1 MRKDIPMATE
11 KPIAS
16 AQWAV
21 PSETPTPQQLQG
33 TDHRS
38 HATAVGWL
46 LVGLAFVTLMVFVLS
61 LTIGSVL
68 IPTEEIMAV
77 LLGGSASKS
86 SWTTIVLKFRLP
98 KALTAM
104 LAGAALSVSGLQM
117 QTLFRNPLAG
127 PFVLGISSGASLGVA
142 LIILLAGAAV
152 SMGGSTTL
160 LAGVSLAGDTSLA
173 LSAIFGS
180 GLVLF
185 LVLFVARKVQSGM
198 TLLILGLMFGYAT
211 GALVS
216 VLLYFSIDD
225 RIQAYI
231 SWTFGSF
238 GGVTWRQLQVMA
250 PAILLGLVGGH
261 LLMKPLNALLLG
273 ETYARSLGLNVHHAR
288 LGIIGSSAVLAG
300 VVTAFCGPIGFLGIA
315 VPHLCRSLFHTSDHR
330 LLLPAVS
337 LMGATLALGA
347 DIIAGLPGSQLTL
360 PLNAVTALLG
370 APVVIWVILRQRN
383 LREAFAG

>member
-1 MRKDIPMATE
+1 MNRGKISLETSEIGARSSLTRGFGLAPGLLLAGLAL
-11 KPIAS
+11 IAL
-16 AQWAV
+16 AV
-21 PSETPTPQQLQG
+21 FLLSL
-33 TDHRS
+33 
-38 HATAVGWL
+38 AVG
-46 LVGLAFVTLMVFVLS
+46 
-61 LTIGSVL
+61 SVR
-68 IPTEEIMAV
+68 IPIDEIVAV
-77 LLGGSASKS
+77 LLGGDASKPA
-86 SWTTIVLKFRLP
+86 WATIVLKFRLP

-142 LIILLAGAAV
+142 MTVLLAGVAV
-152 SMGGSTTL
+152 GLGGSTTL
-160 LAGVSLAGDTSLA
+160 LAGISLAGDTSLA
-173 LSAIFGS
+173 LSAIAGS
-180 GLVLF
+180 GLVLL
-185 LVLFVARKVQSGM
+185 LVMSVARKVQSGM
-198 TLLILGLMFGYAT
+198 TLLILGLMFGYT
-211 GALVS
+211 TSALVS
-216 VLLYFSIDD
+216 VLIYFSVVE

-238 GGVTWRQLQVMA
+238 GGVTWRQLRVMA
-250 PAILLGLVGGH
+250 PAIVLGLAGSH

-273 ETYARSLGLNVHHAR
+273 ETYALSLGLNVRRVR

-315 VPHLCRSLFHTSDHR
+315 VPHLCRSLLHTSDHR

-337 LMGATLALGA
+337 FMGATLALCA
-347 DIIAGLPGSQLTL
+347 DIVAGLPGSQLTL

>member
-1 MRKDIPMATE
+1 MNRGKISLETSEIGARSSLTRGFGLTPGLLLAGLAL
-11 KPIAS
+11 IAL
-16 AQWAV
+16 AV
-21 PSETPTPQQLQG
+21 FLLSL
-33 TDHRS
+33 
-38 HATAVGWL
+38 AVG
-46 LVGLAFVTLMVFVLS
+46 
-61 LTIGSVL
+61 SVR
-68 IPTEEIMAV
+68 IPIDEIVAV
-77 LLGGSASKS
+77 LLGGDASKPA
-86 SWTTIVLKFRLP
+86 WATIVLKFRLP

-142 LIILLAGAAV
+142 MTVLLAGVAV
-152 SMGGSTTL
+152 GLGGSTTL
-160 LAGVSLAGDTSLA
+160 LAGISLAGDTSLA
-173 LSAIFGS
+173 LSAIAGS
-180 GLVLF
+180 GLVLL
-185 LVLFVARKVQSGM
+185 LVMSVARKVQSGM
-198 TLLILGLMFGYAT
+198 TLLILGLMFGYT
-211 GALVS
+211 TSALVS
-216 VLLYFSIDD
+216 VLIYFSVVE

-238 GGVTWRQLQVMA
+238 GGVTWRQLRVMA
-250 PAILLGLVGGH
+250 PAIVLGLAGSH

-273 ETYARSLGLNVHHAR
+273 ETYALSLGLNVRRVR

-315 VPHLCRSLFHTSDHR
+315 VPHLCRSLLHTSDHR

-337 LMGATLALGA
+337 FMGATLALCA
-347 DIIAGLPGSQLTL
+347 DIVAGLPGSQLTL

>member
-1 MRKDIPMATE
+1 MTREDVPLA
-11 KPIAS
+11 AS
-16 AQWAV
+16 NIRAH
-21 PSETPTPQQLQG
+21 S
-33 TDHRS
+33 
-38 HATAVGWL
+38 
-46 LVGLAFVTLMVFVLS
+46 TLTRGFVLS
-61 LTIGSVL
+61 PGLLLAGLALVALAVFMLSLAVGSVR
-68 IPTEEIMAV
+68 IPIGEIVSV
-77 LLGGSASKS
+77 LLGGDASKPA
-86 SWTTIVLKFRLP
+86 WETIVLKFRLP

-142 LIILLAGAAV
+142 LAV
-152 SMGGSTTL
+152 L
-160 LAGVSLAGDTSLA
+160 LAGVAVGLGGSTALLAGISLAGDTSLA
-173 LSAIFGS
+173 LSAIIGS
-180 GLVLF
+180 GLVLL
-185 LVLFVARKVQSGM
+185 LVMSVARKVQSGM
-198 TLLILGLMFGYAT
+198 TLLILGLMFGYT
-211 GALVS
+211 TSALVS
-216 VLLYFSIDD
+216 VLIYFSVVE

-250 PAILLGLVGGH
+250 PAILLGLAGGH

-273 ETYARSLGLNVHHAR
+273 ETYALSLGLNVRRVR
-288 LGIIGSSAVLAG
+288 LGIIGSSAVMAG

-315 VPHLCRSLFHTSDHR
+315 VPHLCRSLLHTSDHR

-337 LMGATLALGA
+337 FMGATLALGA
-347 DIIAGLPGSQLTL
+347 DIVAGLPGSQLTL

-383 LREAFAG
+383 LRQAFAG

>member
-1 MRKDIPMATE
+1 MNRENVPFATSNMRVH
-11 KPIAS
+11 AS
-16 AQWAV
+16 L
-21 PSETPTPQQLQG
+21 TQG
-33 TDHRS
+33 IS
-38 HATAVGWL
+38 AAPGLLLAGLALVALAAFMLSLAVG
-46 LVGLAFVTLMVFVLS
+46 
-61 LTIGSVL
+61 SVR
-68 IPTEEIMAV
+68 IPLDDIVAV
-77 LLGGSASKS
+77 LLGGDASKPA
-86 SWTTIVLKFRLP
+86 WATIVLKFRLP

-142 LIILLAGAAV
+142 AAVLLAGVAV
-152 SMGGSTTL
+152 GLGGSTTL
-160 LAGVSLAGDTSLA
+160 LAGISLAGDTSLA
-173 LSAIFGS
+173 LSAIIGS
-180 GLVLF
+180 GLVLL
-185 LVLFVARKVQSGM
+185 LVMSVARRVQSGM
-198 TLLILGLMFGYAT
+198 TLLILGLMFGYT
-211 GALVS
+211 TSALVS
-216 VLLYFSIDD
+216 VLIYFSVVE

-250 PAILLGLVGGH
+250 PAILLGLAGGH

-273 ETYARSLGLNVHHAR
+273 ETYAMSLGLNVRRVR
-288 LGIIGSSAVLAG
+288 LGIIGSSAILAG

-315 VPHLCRSLFHTSDHR
+315 VPHLCRSLLHTSDHR

-337 LMGATLALGA
+337 FMGATLALGA
-347 DIIAGLPGSQLTL
+347 DIVAGLPGSQLTL

-383 LREAFAG
+383 LRQAFAG

>member
-1 MRKDIPMATE
+1 MSRDNVSLAASDNGVRSSK
-11 KPIAS
+11 KPGFAL
-16 AQWAV
+16 APGLLLAGLALVALAV
-21 PSETPTPQQLQG
+21 FLLSL
-33 TDHRS
+33 
-38 HATAVGWL
+38 AVG
-46 LVGLAFVTLMVFVLS
+46 
-61 LTIGSVL
+61 SVR
-68 IPTEEIMAV
+68 IPIEEIVAV
-77 LLGGSASKS
+77 LLGGDASKPA
-86 SWTTIVLKFRLP
+86 WATIVLKFRLP

-142 LIILLAGAAV
+142 LTVLLAGVAV
-152 SMGGSTTL
+152 GLGGSTTL
-160 LAGVSLAGDTSLA
+160 LAGISLAGDTSLA
-173 LSAIFGS
+173 LSAIIGS
-180 GLVLF
+180 GLVLL
-185 LVLFVARKVQSGM
+185 LVMTVARKVQSGM
-198 TLLILGLMFGYAT
+198 TLLILGLMFGYT
-211 GALVS
+211 TSALVS
-216 VLLYFSIDD
+216 VLIYFSVVE

-250 PAILLGLVGGH
+250 PAILVGLAGGH

-273 ETYARSLGLNVHHAR
+273 ETYALSLGLNVRRVR

-315 VPHLCRSLFHTSDHR
+315 VPHLCRSLLHTSDHR

-337 LMGATLALGA
+337 FMGATLALGA
-347 DIIAGLPGSQLTL
+347 DIVAGLPGSQLTL

>member
-1 MRKDIPMATE
+1 MNRGKISLETSEIGARSSLTRGFVLAPGLLLAGLAL
-11 KPIAS
+11 IAL
-16 AQWAV
+16 AV
-21 PSETPTPQQLQG
+21 FLLSL
-33 TDHRS
+33 
-38 HATAVGWL
+38 AVG
-46 LVGLAFVTLMVFVLS
+46 
-61 LTIGSVL
+61 SVR
-68 IPTEEIMAV
+68 IPIDEIVAV
-77 LLGGSASKS
+77 LLGGDASKPA
-86 SWTTIVLKFRLP
+86 WAIIVLKFRLP

-142 LIILLAGAAV
+142 LTV
-152 SMGGSTTL
+152 L
-160 LAGVSLAGDTSLA
+160 LAGVAVGLGGSTSLLAGISLAGDTSLA
-173 LSAIFGS
+173 LSAIAGS
-180 GLVLF
+180 GLVLL
-185 LVLFVARKVQSGM
+185 LVMSVARKVQSGM
-198 TLLILGLMFGYAT
+198 TILSLGLMFGYT
-211 GALVS
+211 TSALVS
-216 VLLYFSIDD
+216 VLIYFSVAE

-250 PAILLGLVGGH
+250 PAIVLGLAGGH

-273 ETYARSLGLNVHHAR
+273 ETYALSLGLNVGRVR
-288 LGIIGSSAVLAG
+288 LGVIGSSAVLAG

-315 VPHLCRSLFHTSDHR
+315 VPHLCRSLLHTSDHR

-337 LMGATLALGA
+337 FMGATLALCA
-347 DIIAGLPGSQLTL
+347 DIVAGLPGSQLTL

>member
-1 MRKDIPMATE
+1 MNRENVPF
-11 KPIAS
+11 AS
-16 AQWAV
+16 SAIRV
-21 PSETPTPQQLQG
+21 HPSLTRGFSLAPGLLLAG
-33 TDHRS
+33 LALVALAAFMLS
-38 HATAVGWL
+38 LAVG
-46 LVGLAFVTLMVFVLS
+46 
-61 LTIGSVL
+61 SVR
-68 IPTEEIMAV
+68 IPLDEIVSV
-77 LLGGSASKS
+77 LLGGEASKQA
-86 SWTTIVLKFRLP
+86 WATIVLKFRLP

-142 LIILLAGAAV
+142 LTVLLAGVAV
-152 SMGGSTTL
+152 GLGGSTTL
-160 LAGVSLAGDTSLA
+160 LAGISLAGDASLA
-173 LSAIFGS
+173 LSAIAGS
-180 GLVLF
+180 GLVLL
-185 LVLFVARKVQSGM
+185 LVMSVARRVQSGM
-198 TLLILGLMFGYAT
+198 TLLILGLMFGYT
-211 GALVS
+211 TSALVS
-216 VLLYFSIDD
+216 VLIYFSVVE

-250 PAILLGLVGGH
+250 PAIVLGLAGGH

-273 ETYARSLGLNVHHAR
+273 ETYALSLGLNVRRVR
-288 LGIIGSSAVLAG
+288 LAIIGTSAVLAG

-315 VPHLCRSLFHTSDHR
+315 VPHLCRSLLHTSDHR

-337 LMGATLALGA
+337 FMGATLALGA
-347 DIIAGLPGSQLTL
+347 DIVAGLPGSQLTL

-383 LREAFAG
+383 LRQAFAG

>member
-1 MRKDIPMATE
+1 MNRENVPFATSNMRVH
-11 KPIAS
+11 AS
-16 AQWAV
+16 L
-21 PSETPTPQQLQG
+21 TQG
-33 TDHRS
+33 IS
-38 HATAVGWL
+38 AAPGLLLAGLALVALAAFMLSLAVG
-46 LVGLAFVTLMVFVLS
+46 
-61 LTIGSVL
+61 SVR
-68 IPTEEIMAV
+68 IPLDEIVAV
-77 LLGGSASKS
+77 LLGGDASKPA
-86 SWTTIVLKFRLP
+86 WATIVLKFRLP

-142 LIILLAGAAV
+142 AAVLLAGVAV
-152 SMGGSTTL
+152 GLGGSTTL
-160 LAGVSLAGDTSLA
+160 LAGISLAGDTSLA
-173 LSAIFGS
+173 LSAIVGS
-180 GLVLF
+180 GLVLL
-185 LVLFVARKVQSGM
+185 LVMSVARRVQSGM
-198 TLLILGLMFGYAT
+198 TLLILGLMFGYT
-211 GALVS
+211 TSALVS
-216 VLLYFSIDD
+216 VLIYFSVVE

-250 PAILLGLVGGH
+250 PAILLGLAGGH

-273 ETYARSLGLNVHHAR
+273 ETYAMSLGLNVRRVR
-288 LGIIGSSAVLAG
+288 LGIIGSSAILAG

-315 VPHLCRSLFHTSDHR
+315 VPHLCRSLLHTSDHR

-337 LMGATLALGA
+337 FMGATLALGA
-347 DIIAGLPGSQLTL
+347 DIVAGLPGSQLTL

-383 LREAFAG
+383 LRQAFAG

>member
-1 MRKDIPMATE
+1 MNRENAPFATSN
-11 KPIAS
+11 IRVHAS
-16 AQWAV
+16 L
-21 PSETPTPQQLQG
+21 TQG
-33 TDHRS
+33 IS
-38 HATAVGWL
+38 AAPGLLLAGLALVALAAFMLSLAVG
-46 LVGLAFVTLMVFVLS
+46 
-61 LTIGSVL
+61 SVR
-68 IPTEEIMAV
+68 IPLDEIVAV
-77 LLGGSASKS
+77 LLGGDASKPA
-86 SWTTIVLKFRLP
+86 WATIVLKFRLP

-142 LIILLAGAAV
+142 AAVLLAGVAV
-152 SMGGSTTL
+152 GLGGSTTL
-160 LAGVSLAGDTSLA
+160 LAGISLAGDTSLA
-173 LSAIFGS
+173 LSAIIGS
-180 GLVLF
+180 GLVLL
-185 LVLFVARKVQSGM
+185 LVMSVARRVQSGM
-198 TLLILGLMFGYAT
+198 TLLILGLMFGYT
-211 GALVS
+211 TSALVS
-216 VLLYFSIDD
+216 VLIYFSVVE

-231 SWTFGSF
+231 SWTFGTF

-250 PAILLGLVGGH
+250 PAILSGLVGGH

-273 ETYARSLGLNVHHAR
+273 ETYAQSLGLNVRRVR
-288 LGIIGSSAVLAG
+288 LGIIGSSAILAG

-315 VPHLCRSLFHTSDHR
+315 VPHLCRSLLHTSDHR

-347 DIIAGLPGSQLTL
+347 DIVAGLPGSQLTL

-383 LREAFAG
+383 LRQAFAG

>member
-1 MRKDIPMATE
+1 MNRENVPFATSS
-11 KPIAS
+11 IR
-16 AQWAV
+16 V
-21 PSETPTPQQLQG
+21 HPSLTRGFSVAPG
-33 TDHRS
+33 
-38 HATAVGWL
+38 L
-46 LVGLAFVTLMVFVLS
+46 LLAGLAFVALAAFMLS
-61 LTIGSVL
+61 LAVGSVR
-68 IPTEEIMAV
+68 IPLDEIVSV
-77 LLGGSASKS
+77 LLGGDASKQ
-86 SWTTIVLKFRLP
+86 SWATIVLKFRLP

-142 LIILLAGAAV
+142 LSVLLAGVAV
-152 SMGGSTTL
+152 GLGGSTTL
-160 LAGVSLAGDTSLA
+160 LAGISLAGDTSLA
-173 LSAIFGS
+173 LSAIAGS
-180 GLVLF
+180 GLVLL
-185 LVLFVARKVQSGM
+185 LVMSVARRVQSGM
-198 TLLILGLMFGYAT
+198 TLLILGLMFGYT
-211 GALVS
+211 TSALVS
-216 VLLYFSIDD
+216 VLIYFSVVE

-250 PAILLGLVGGH
+250 PAILVGLAGGH

-273 ETYARSLGLNVHHAR
+273 ETYALSLGLNVRRVR
-288 LGIIGSSAVLAG
+288 LGIIGTSAVLAG

-315 VPHLCRSLFHTSDHR
+315 VPHLCRSLLHTSDHR

-337 LMGATLALGA
+337 FMGATLALGA
-347 DIIAGLPGSQLTL
+347 DIVAGLPGSQLTL

-383 LREAFAG
+383 LRQAFAG

>member
-1 MRKDIPMATE
+1 MNRGKISLETSEIGARSSLTRGFVLAPGLLLAGLAL
-11 KPIAS
+11 IAL
-16 AQWAV
+16 AV
-21 PSETPTPQQLQG
+21 FLLSL
-33 TDHRS
+33 
-38 HATAVGWL
+38 AVG
-46 LVGLAFVTLMVFVLS
+46 
-61 LTIGSVL
+61 SVR
-68 IPTEEIMAV
+68 IPIDEIVAV
-77 LLGGSASKS
+77 LLGGDASKPA
-86 SWTTIVLKFRLP
+86 WATIVLKFRLP

-142 LIILLAGAAV
+142 MTVLLAGVAV
-152 SMGGSTTL
+152 GLGGGTTL
-160 LAGVSLAGDTSLA
+160 LAGISLAGDTSLA
-173 LSAIFGS
+173 LSAIAGS
-180 GLVLF
+180 GLVLL
-185 LVLFVARKVQSGM
+185 LVMSVARKVQSGM
-198 TLLILGLMFGYAT
+198 TLLILGLMFGYT
-211 GALVS
+211 TSALVS
-216 VLLYFSIDD
+216 VLIYFSVVE

-238 GGVTWRQLQVMA
+238 GGVTWRQLRVMA
-250 PAILLGLVGGH
+250 PAIVLGLAGSH

-273 ETYARSLGLNVHHAR
+273 ETYALSLGLNVRRVR

-315 VPHLCRSLFHTSDHR
+315 VPHLCRSLLHTSDHR

-337 LMGATLALGA
+337 FMGATLALCA
-347 DIIAGLPGSQLTL
+347 DIVAGLPGSQLTL

>member
-1 MRKDIPMATE
+1 MNREKVSTPPSHLDMHAAFVRDILYAPGLLLACLVLLALAAF
-11 KPIAS
+11 ILS
-16 AQWAV
+16 
-21 PSETPTPQQLQG
+21 L
-33 TDHRS
+33 
-38 HATAVGWL
+38 AVG
-46 LVGLAFVTLMVFVLS
+46 
-61 LTIGSVL
+61 SVR
-68 IPTEEIMAV
+68 IPLRDIVAV
-77 LLGGSASKS
+77 LLGGDAAKPA
-86 SWTTIVLKFRLP
+86 WATIVLQFRLP
-98 KALTAM
+98 KAVTAM

-142 LIILLAGAAV
+142 LTVLLAGVAV
-152 SMGGSTTL
+152 GLGGSTTL
-160 LAGVSLAGDTSLA
+160 LAGISLAGDASLA
-173 LSAIFGS
+173 LSAILGS
-180 GLVLF
+180 GLVLL
-185 LVLFVARKVQSGM
+185 LVVSVARRVQSGM
-198 TLLILGLMFGYAT
+198 TLLILGLMFGYT
-211 GALVS
+211 TSALVS
-216 VLLYFSIDD
+216 VLIYFSVVE

-250 PAILLGLVGGH
+250 PAILLGLAGGH

-273 ETYARSLGLNVHHAR
+273 ETYAQSLGLNVRRVR

-315 VPHLCRSLFHTSDHR
+315 VPHLCRSLLNTSDHR

-337 LMGATLALGA
+337 FMGTTLALGA
-347 DIIAGLPGSQLTL
+347 DIVAGLPGSQLTL

-383 LREAFAG
+383 LRQAFAG

>member
-1 MRKDIPMATE
+1 MNKGKISLETSEIGARSSLTRGFVLAPGLLLAGLAL
-11 KPIAS
+11 IAL
-16 AQWAV
+16 AV
-21 PSETPTPQQLQG
+21 FLLSL
-33 TDHRS
+33 
-38 HATAVGWL
+38 AVG
-46 LVGLAFVTLMVFVLS
+46 
-61 LTIGSVL
+61 SVR
-68 IPTEEIMAV
+68 IPIDEIVAV
-77 LLGGSASKS
+77 LLGGDASKPA
-86 SWTTIVLKFRLP
+86 WAIIVLKFRLP

-142 LIILLAGAAV
+142 LTV
-152 SMGGSTTL
+152 L
-160 LAGVSLAGDTSLA
+160 LAGVAVGLGDSTSLLAGISLAGDTSLA
-173 LSAIFGS
+173 LSAIAGS
-180 GLVLF
+180 GLVLL
-185 LVLFVARKVQSGM
+185 LVMSVARKVQSGM
-198 TLLILGLMFGYAT
+198 TILILGLMFGYT
-211 GALVS
+211 TSALVS
-216 VLLYFSIDD
+216 VLIYFSVAE

-250 PAILLGLVGGH
+250 PAIVLGLAGGH

-273 ETYARSLGLNVHHAR
+273 ETYALSLGLNVGRVR
-288 LGIIGSSAVLAG
+288 LGVIGSSAVLAG

-315 VPHLCRSLFHTSDHR
+315 VPHLCRSLLHTSDHR

-337 LMGATLALGA
+337 FMGATLALGA
-347 DIIAGLPGSQLTL
+347 DIVAGLPGSQLTL

>member
-1 MRKDIPMATE
+1 MNKGKISLETSEIGARSSLTRGFVLAPGLLLAGLAL
-11 KPIAS
+11 IAL
-16 AQWAV
+16 AV
-21 PSETPTPQQLQG
+21 FLLSL
-33 TDHRS
+33 
-38 HATAVGWL
+38 AVG
-46 LVGLAFVTLMVFVLS
+46 
-61 LTIGSVL
+61 SVR
-68 IPTEEIMAV
+68 IPIDEIVAV
-77 LLGGSASKS
+77 LLGGDASKPA
-86 SWTTIVLKFRLP
+86 WATIVLKFRLP

-142 LIILLAGAAV
+142 LTV
-152 SMGGSTTL
+152 L
-160 LAGVSLAGDTSLA
+160 LAGVAVGLGGSTSLLAGISLAGDTSLA
-173 LSAIFGS
+173 LSAIAGS
-180 GLVLF
+180 GLVLL
-185 LVLFVARKVQSGM
+185 LVMSVARKVQSGM
-198 TLLILGLMFGYAT
+198 TILILGLMFGYT
-211 GALVS
+211 TSALVS
-216 VLLYFSIDD
+216 VLIYFSVAE

-238 GGVTWRQLQVMA
+238 GGVTWRQLRVMA
-250 PAILLGLVGGH
+250 PAIVLGLAGGH

-273 ETYARSLGLNVHHAR
+273 ETYALSLGLNVGRVR
-288 LGIIGSSAVLAG
+288 LGVIGSSAVLAG

-315 VPHLCRSLFHTSDHR
+315 VPHLCRSLLHTSDHR

-337 LMGATLALGA
+337 FMGATLALGA
-347 DIIAGLPGSQLTL
+347 DIVAGLPGSQLTL

>member
-1 MRKDIPMATE
+1 MNRGKI
-11 KPIAS
+11 S
-16 AQWAV
+16 L
-21 PSETPTPQQLQG
+21 ETPEIG
-33 TDHRS
+33 ARS
-38 HATAVGWL
+38 SLTRGFGLAPGLLLAGLALIALAVFMLSLAVG
-46 LVGLAFVTLMVFVLS
+46 
-61 LTIGSVL
+61 SVR
-68 IPTEEIMAV
+68 IPIDEIVAV
-77 LLGGSASKS
+77 LLGGDASKPA
-86 SWTTIVLKFRLP
+86 WATIVLKFRLP

-142 LIILLAGAAV
+142 LTV
-152 SMGGSTTL
+152 L
-160 LAGVSLAGDTSLA
+160 LAGVAVGLGGSTSLLAGISLAGDTSLA
-173 LSAIFGS
+173 LSAIAGS
-180 GLVLF
+180 GLVLL
-185 LVLFVARKVQSGM
+185 LVMSVARKVQSGM
-198 TLLILGLMFGYAT
+198 TILILGLMFGYT
-211 GALVS
+211 TSALVS
-216 VLLYFSIDD
+216 VLIYFSVAE

-250 PAILLGLVGGH
+250 PAIVLGLAGGH

-273 ETYARSLGLNVHHAR
+273 ETYALSLGLNVGRVR
-288 LGIIGSSAVLAG
+288 LGVIGSSAVLAG

-315 VPHLCRSLFHTSDHR
+315 VPHLCRSLLHTSDHR

-337 LMGATLALGA
+337 FMGATLALGA

>member
-1 MRKDIPMATE
+1 MMNRE
-11 KPIAS
+11 KVSPAAS
-16 AQWAV
+16 NLGFGSSLARGFALSPGLLLAGLALVALAV
-21 PSETPTPQQLQG
+21 FMLSL
-33 TDHRS
+33 
-38 HATAVGWL
+38 AVGS
-46 LVGLAFVTLMVFVLS
+46 VRIPLS
-61 LTIGSVL
+61 
-68 IPTEEIMAV
+68 EIVAV
-77 LLGGSASKS
+77 LLGGDASKPA
-86 SWTTIVLKFRLP
+86 WATIVLKFRLP

-142 LIILLAGAAV
+142 LTVLLAGVAV
-152 SMGGSTTL
+152 GLGGSTTL
-160 LAGVSLAGDTSLA
+160 LAGISLAGDTSLA
-173 LSAIFGS
+173 LSAIAGS
-180 GLVLF
+180 GLVLL
-185 LVLFVARKVQSGM
+185 LVMSVARKVQSGM
-198 TLLILGLMFGYAT
+198 TLLILGLMFGYT
-211 GALVS
+211 TSALVS
-216 VLLYFSIDD
+216 VLIYFSVVE

-250 PAILLGLVGGH
+250 PAIVLGLAAGH

-273 ETYARSLGLNVHHAR
+273 ETYALSLGLNVRRVR
-288 LGIIGSSAVLAG
+288 LGIIGSSAILAG

-315 VPHLCRSLFHTSDHR
+315 VPHLCRSLLHTSDHR

-337 LMGATLALGA
+337 FMGATLALGA
-347 DIIAGLPGSQLTL
+347 DIVAGLPGSQLTL

-383 LREAFAG
+383 LRQAFAG

>member
-1 MRKDIPMATE
+1 MNRGKISLETSEIGARSSLTRGFGLTPGLLLAGLAL
-11 KPIAS
+11 IAL
-16 AQWAV
+16 AV
-21 PSETPTPQQLQG
+21 FLLSL
-33 TDHRS
+33 
-38 HATAVGWL
+38 AVG
-46 LVGLAFVTLMVFVLS
+46 
-61 LTIGSVL
+61 SVR
-68 IPTEEIMAV
+68 IPIDEIVAV
-77 LLGGSASKS
+77 LLGGDASKPA
-86 SWTTIVLKFRLP
+86 WAIIVLKFRLP

-142 LIILLAGAAV
+142 LTV
-152 SMGGSTTL
+152 L
-160 LAGVSLAGDTSLA
+160 LAGVAVGLGGSTSLLAGISLAGDTSLA
-173 LSAIFGS
+173 LSAIAGS
-180 GLVLF
+180 GLVLL
-185 LVLFVARKVQSGM
+185 LVMSVARKVQSGM
-198 TLLILGLMFGYAT
+198 TILILGLMFGYT
-211 GALVS
+211 TSALVS
-216 VLLYFSIDD
+216 VLIYFSVAE

-250 PAILLGLVGGH
+250 PAIVLGLAGGH

-273 ETYARSLGLNVHHAR
+273 ETYALSLGLNVGRVR
-288 LGIIGSSAVLAG
+288 LGVIGSSAVLAG

-315 VPHLCRSLFHTSDHR
+315 VPHLCRSLLHTSDHR

-337 LMGATLALGA
+337 FMGATLALGA
-347 DIIAGLPGSQLTL
+347 DIVAGLPGSQLTL